1 MKVLY
6 NDYDEYISDKTKVK
20 NLLTKLSK
28 RIPKVKYNDVLK
40 ISTSK
45 IYNRILDKIENFVH
59 ELKSNLS
66 FINKI
71 KIITHFITRK
81 K

>member
-45 IYNRILDKIENFVH
+45 IYNRILDKIENFVN